1 MSIAKALPSAC
12 SGEAMTFSARS
23 SLLLVEAMNLVRNSL
38 LPLDGIEFV
47 ISNTKQM
54 SCTILP
60 PALSRSWG
68 RQNAMRHRQDGP
80 ATPVSGLERGK
91 GSTCQSRDAKRDV
104 NLMTDFLRK
113 TGTKLTPV
121 RA

>member
-1 MSIAKALPSAC
+1 MI
-12 SGEAMTFSARS
+12 FSARS

-38 LPLDGIEFV
+38 LPLDGIESV

-60 PALSRSWG
+60 PAMSRGWD
-68 RQNAMRHRQDGP
+68 RENAMRYRQGGQ
-80 ATPVSGLERGK
+80 ATPVSRLKHREVSIG
-91 GSTCQSRDAKRDV
+91 QSRDARRDV
-104 NLMTDFLRK
+104 NLMTDYSQK

>member
-1 MSIAKALPSAC
+1 
-12 SGEAMTFSARS
+12 MTFSARS

-38 LPLDGIEFV
+38 LPLDGIESV

-60 PALSRSWG
+60 TAILISWN
-68 RQNAMRHRQDGP
+68 RKDAARYSKDGQ
-80 ATPVSGLERGK
+80 ATPVSGHYQRDVGADRI
-91 GSTCQSRDAKRDV
+91 RDAERDV
-104 NLMTDFLRK
+104 NLMTDSSHK